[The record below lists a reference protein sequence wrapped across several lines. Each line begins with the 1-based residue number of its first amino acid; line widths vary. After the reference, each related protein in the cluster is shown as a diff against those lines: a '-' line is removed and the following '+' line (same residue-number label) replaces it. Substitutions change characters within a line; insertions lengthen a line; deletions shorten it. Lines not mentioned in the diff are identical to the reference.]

1 MLGNSENN
9 YGLMSR
15 AIHGVMML
23 LIIGMIGV
31 GIYMT
36 GLDKSDEMR
45 RTLYGLHKSTG
56 FIVLL
61 LAFIR
66 LAWLR
71 VSPAPKLPMGLELW
85 EKWLT
90 TIIKS
95 LMYLLMLLIPLSG
108 ILMSNAKGFPVSVYG
123 LFELPMM
130 VSKNEGLG
138 EFMHSVHGPMAITLA
153 ILIILHV
160 IGALKH
166 RYFDTG
172 PDIDVMKRM
181 FGRPQ

>member
-1 MLGNSENN
+1 MLGNSENY
-9 YGLMSR
+9 YGLISR
-15 AIHGVMML
+15 VIHGVMII

-36 GLDKSDEMR
+36 GLDKTDEMR

-56 FIVLL
+56 VIVLV

-66 LAWLR
+66 VAWLR
-71 VSPAPKLPMGLELW
+71 ISPAPKLPMGLELW

-95 LMYLLMLLIPLSG
+95 LMYLLMLAIPLSG
-108 ILMSNAKGFPVSVYG
+108 ALMSNAKGYPVSFYG
-123 LFELPMM
+123 LFDLPMM
-130 VSKNEGLG
+130 VQKNESLG
-138 EFMHSVHGPMAITLA
+138 EFMHVVHGPLAFVLA

-160 IGALKH
+160 AGALKH
-166 RYFDTG
+166 RFLDTG